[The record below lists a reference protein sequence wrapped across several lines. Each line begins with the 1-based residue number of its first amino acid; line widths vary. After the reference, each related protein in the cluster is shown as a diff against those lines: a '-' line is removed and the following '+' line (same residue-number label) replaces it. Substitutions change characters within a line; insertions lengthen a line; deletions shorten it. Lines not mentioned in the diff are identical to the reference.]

1 MKPDQV
7 SIGLGVFRF
16 VRSTL
21 HVCSG
26 LPIVFLVFPRLN
38 PEQRALRVQ
47 IWSQGLLRTLG
58 IRLEVVGTPVA
69 QGPALLVS
77 NHISWLDI
85 ATLHAARYCRFISK
99 ADIQKWPLIGTLAS
113 GVGTLFIQREARR
126 DTLRVVHYM
135 ADSLRAGDVLAIFP
149 EGTTSHGQGVLP
161 FHGNLLQ
168 SAIEANAPIQPVGL
182 QYMSDGG
189 QISLAPSYVGDD
201 PLPQSIWRTAR
212 ARNLVVRVAFG
223 APQTAN
229 GRDRRTWSKDLQASV
244 AALKPH

>member
-1 MKPDQV
+1 
-7 SIGLGVFRF
+7 
-16 VRSTL
+16 
-21 HVCSG
+21 
-26 LPIVFLVFPRLN
+26 
-38 PEQRALRVQ
+38 
-47 IWSQGLLRTLG
+47 
-58 IRLEVVGTPVA
+58 
-69 QGPALLVS
+69 
-77 NHISWLDI
+77 
-85 ATLHAARYCRFISK
+85 
-99 ADIQKWPLIGTLAS
+99 
-113 GVGTLFIQREARR
+113 VGTLFIQREARR

-168 SAIEANAPIQPVGL
+168 SAIEANVPIQPVGL

>member
-26 LPIVFLVFPRLN
+26 LPIVFLVFPTLN
-38 PEQRALRVQ
+38 AEQRALRVQ

-58 IRLEVVGTPVA
+58 IRLEVVGAPVN

-126 DTLRVVHYM
+126 DTLRVVHHM

-149 EGTTSHGQGVLP
+149 EGTTSLGQGVLP

-182 QYMSDGG
+182 QYMSSEG

-201 PLPQSIWRTAR
+201 PLPLSIWRTAR

-223 APQTAN
+223 APQIAN
-229 GRDRRTWSKDLQASV
+229 GRDRRTWGKDLQASV
-244 AALKPH
+244 ADLKPH